1 MLDQTH
7 DVLDQIGDMMSPVT
21 AHASPCDV
29 GGPGQEIEAVIHLNA
44 DAADRIMEAAEQISY
59 CMEVEGVPDEVR
71 FTVLNRVT
79 AIFEACGFQ
88 DLTGQRIQHAL
99 KTLRTI
105 EESLLGRTVA
115 VAAPHDKI
123 DQAYADSVIDGKGG
137 SQADIDSLFG

>member
-1 MLDQTH
+1 MLDQTNNM
-7 DVLDQIGDMMSPVT
+7 LGQIGDLLSQVT
-21 AHASPCDV
+21 ARASADDV

-59 CMEVEGVPDEVR
+59 CMDVDGVPAEVR

-79 AIFEACGFQ
+79 EIFEACGFQ

-105 EESLLGRTVA
+105 EESMLGRKVTD
-115 VAAPHDKI
+115 AAPHGKI
-123 DQAYADSVIDGKGG
+123 DQAFADSVIAGRD
-137 SQADIDSLFG
+137 AA